1 MSEIVIFNRSCFDLS
16 FEFLSQF
23 DCMITDPPYS
33 EHVHSNATS
42 QSRGRG
48 TRKRELGFESLTR
61 KGRVFV
67 GEAAA
72 RVKRWSLVYSDWES
86 FNYLAIAAQ
95 ARGAEYVRVMPW
107 VRWSMPQLSGDRPPQ
122 GSEALVVMHST
133 GKVHTPGN
141 WKSCPIHPVKKHW
154 NGPGS
159 LTHLDELCMRGEGK
173 HKTQKKLS
181 QALRLVSYFSDIG
194 ETVFDPFGGS
204 GTTAQA
210 CRILERNCV
219 SFEID
224 PAWAEHAQARTI
236 HPLNDK
242 DRSEVAEWL
251 ARDDEPKA
259 QQADGPSVVRANNR
273 ANDRVLARRWL

>member
-1 MSEIVIFNRSCFDLS
+1 MVFEVSEIVIFNRSCFDLS
-16 FEFLSQF
+16 FDFLSQF

-42 QSRGRG
+42 QSKGRG
-48 TRKRELGFESLTR
+48 TRKRDLGFVSLTR
-61 KGRVFV
+61 KGRTFV
-67 GEAAA
+67 AEAAS

-86 FNYLAIAAQ
+86 FNFLAIAAQ
-95 ARGAEYVRVMPW
+95 ARGTEYVRVMPW

-122 GSEALVVMHST
+122 GSEALVVMHRASLN
-133 GKVHTPGN
+133 GKRVH
-141 WKSCPIHPVKKHW
+141 PIKKHW

-181 QALRLVSYFSDIG
+181 QALRLVSYFSDVG

-219 SFEID
+219 SFELD
-224 PAWAEHAQARTI
+224 EQWAAHAQARTSEA
-236 HPLNDK
+236 LNPSDTQ
-242 DRSEVAEWL
+242 EVAQWL

-259 QQADGPSVVRANNR
+259 QQEEGPSVIRANNR
-273 ANDRVLARRWL
+273 ANDRALAKRWV